1 MNFINIH
8 MENTS
13 KKIAGYLMQIKAIKL
28 QPSNPFTWASGWK
41 SPIYC
46 DNRKTLSYPEVR
58 SYIRDSFAAKVK
70 ELYPEAEMIA
80 GVATGAIAHGAL
92 VAEKLGLPFIY
103 VRSEAKSHGLG
114 NQIEGYY
121 EKGQKVVVIEDLIS
135 TGGSSLNAV
144 KALREAG
151 CEVLGMVAIFSYG
164 FQKAADGFAAENC
177 RLDTLSNYTTLIES
191 ALESGYIGSTE
202 VETLKKWRSD
212 PATWGI

>member
-1 MNFINIH
+1 
-8 MENTS
+8 MENIS
-13 KKIAGYLMQIKAIKL
+13 KRIAEYLLQIKAIKL

-70 ELYPEAEMIA
+70 ELYPQAELIA

-92 VAEKLGLPFIY
+92 AAEKLGLPFIY

-144 KALREAG
+144 RSLKEAG
-151 CEVLGMVAIFSYG
+151 CEVLGMVAIFTYG
-164 FQKAADGFAAENC
+164 FQKAGDSFSAEKC
-177 RLDTLSNYTTLIES
+177 RLDTLSNYNALIEC
-191 ALESGYIGSTE
+191 AVEIGYIGQAE
-202 VETLKKWRSD
+202 VETLKNWRVD
-212 PATWGI
+212 PSKWGI